1 VSKIEDLTL
10 TTTLQDGNLLVT
22 WNGGTRS
29 IRVQDAATY
38 FQGKIAGNFQTRN
51 TMLTNLAQLGSTG
64 VNNHYIVITGINTVA
79 AISQANLLSN
89 IGGQPVNAFLTSIAG
104 LGSGAVA
111 DRMIYTTAANTA
123 ALTTLTS
130 FARTL
135 IDDADAATARTT
147 LGLVIG
153 TNVQAYDAG
162 LLSIAGLTTAADKMI
177 YATASDTYA
186 VTDLTSFARTLLDD
200 ADAAAA
206 RTTLGVQPLDA
217 TLTALAGLTVA
228 SGDYIEATGTDT
240 FQTRSLFPVATATD
254 IAAVGAAINT
264 AGKFVGR
271 LVWDSTNN
279 RMLRASG
286 TAAAD
291 PWHVVDG
298 SATVTPA

>member
-1 VSKIEDLTL
+1 MSKIEDLTL
-10 TTTLQDGNLLVT
+10 TDTLQDGNLFVV

-29 IRVQDAATY
+29 VRVENAATY
-38 FQGKIAGNFQTRN
+38 FQGKISGNFQPKN
-51 TMLTNLAQLGSTG
+51 TMLTNLAQLGSSG
-64 VNNHYIVITGINTVA
+64 VASQYIVITGLNTVA
-79 AISQANLLSN
+79 AITGANLLTN
-89 IGGQPVNAFLTSIAG
+89 IGGQPVNPFLTSIAS
-104 LGSGAVA
+104 LGATAVA

-123 ALTTLTS
+123 ALT
-130 FARTL
+130 A
-135 IDDADAATARTT
+135 I
-147 LGLVIG
+147 
-153 TNVQAYDAG
+153 
-162 LLSIAGLTTAADKMI
+162 
-177 YATASDTYA
+177 
-186 VTDLTSFARTLLDD
+186 TSFARTLLDD

-228 SGDYIEATGTDT
+228 SGDYIEATGADT
-240 FQTRSLFPVATATD
+240 FQTRNLFPVASATD
-254 IAAVGAAINT
+254 IAAVGATINT

-298 SATVTPA
+298 SATVTPS

>member
-1 VSKIEDLTL
+1 MTKIEDLSLTNTL
-10 TTTLQDGNLLVT
+10 VDTDLFVA
-22 WNGGTRS
+22 WNGGTRA
-29 IRVQDAATY
+29 IQAGDAATY
-38 FQGKIAGNFQTRN
+38 FQTKISGNFQPKN
-51 TMLTNLAQLGSTG
+51 TMLTNLAGLGSTG

-79 AISQANLLSN
+79 AVSGANLLTN
-89 IGGQPVNAFLTSIAG
+89 IGGQPVNSFLTSIGG
-104 LGSGAVA
+104 LGAGAVA

-123 ALTTLTS
+123 ALTTLTG

-135 IDDADAATARTT
+135 LDDADAATMRTT

-177 YATASDTYA
+177 YTTASDTYA

-200 ADAAAA
+200 ADASAA

-217 TLTALAGLTVA
+217 TLTALAGLTVGA
-228 SGDYIEATGTDT
+228 GDYIEATGADT
-240 FQTRSLFPVATATD
+240 FQTRNLFPVDTATN
-254 IAAVGAAINT
+254 IASVAASINT

>member
-22 WNGGTRS
+22 WNGGTRA

-89 IGGQPVNAFLTSIAG
+89 IGGQPVNAFLTSIG
-104 LGSGAVA
+104 SLGSGAVA

-123 ALTTLTS
+123 ALTALTS

-135 IDDADAATARTT
+135 IDDADAAAMRTT

-153 TNVQAYDAG
+153 TDVQAYDAG

-228 SGDYIEATGTDT
+228 SGDYIEATGADT
-240 FQTRSLFPVATATD
+240 FQTRSLFPVATAAD
-254 IAAVGAAINT
+254 IAAVGATINT